1 MGLLGSIIGQVGGFV
16 ANKATDFLL
25 GNYNANKAW
34 SRQKQA
40 AQSAHQWEVADLK
53 AAGLN
58 PILSATGGNGA
69 NLPSVAVAQTANSEA
84 PNIIGMM
91 SALQGIRNQEQQ
103 ENVLKAQEN
112 LLKTQAYRELDSST
126 LLRAQTAQIN
136 TNNYIPAVFN
146 ARMMDNLSCVIRWLI
161 CIRLSATKMHLV
173 NLVSC
178 LVVSSNLALYFLEV
192 VKWVLLRFGIGLSP
206 LV

>member
-1 MGLLGSIIGQVGGFV
+1 MGLLGSIVGQVGSFV
-16 ANKATDFLL
+16 GNKATDFLL

-40 AQSAHQWEVADLK
+40 AQSAHQWEVADLR

-69 NLPSVAVAQTANSEA
+69 NLPSVAVAQNANSEA

-103 ENVLKAQEN
+103 EKVLAAQET
-112 LLKTQAYRELDSST
+112 LLQTQADRERDSAT
-126 LLRAQTAQIN
+126 LMRSQTAKIN
-136 TNNYIPAVFN
+136 TENYIPAVMN
-146 ARMMDNLSCVIRWLI
+146 ARMMDDPKLRSLMVDMYQTQLYKN
-161 CIRLSATKMHLV
+161 
-173 NLVSC
+173 
-178 LVVSSNLALYFLEV
+178 ALGQFGQ
-192 VKWVLLRFGIGLSP
+192 LLGGAQQFGSLLFGGR
-206 LV
+206 

>member
-1 MGLLGSIIGQVGGFV
+1 MSFGAIFGQVAGQV
-16 ANKATDFLL
+16 ANKATDFLFS
-25 GNYNANKAW
+25 NYQANKAW

-69 NLPSVAVAQTANSEA
+69 NLPSVAVAQNANSEA

-103 ENVLKAQEN
+103 EQVLKAQEN
-112 LLKTQAYRELDSST
+112 LLKTQAYRELDSAT

-146 ARMMDNLSCVIRWLI
+146 ARMMDNPKLRNQMVDMYQTERY
-161 CIRLSATKMHLV
+161 K
-173 NLVSC
+173 N
-178 LVVSSNLALYFLEV
+178 ALGQFGQ
-192 VKWVLLRFGIGLSP
+192 LLGGVQQFGSLLFGGR
-206 LV
+206 

>member
-1 MGLLGSIIGQVGGFV
+1 MSFGAIFGQIAGQV
-16 ANKATDFLL
+16 ANKATDFLFS
-25 GNYNANKAW
+25 NYQANKAW

-69 NLPSVAVAQTANSEA
+69 NLPSVAVAQNANSEA

-103 ENVLKAQEN
+103 EQVLKAQEN
-112 LLKTQAYRELDSST
+112 LLRTQAYRELDSST

-146 ARMMDNLSCVIRWLI
+146 ARMMDNPKLRDQMVDMYQTERY
-161 CIRLSATKMHLV
+161 K
-173 NLVSC
+173 N
-178 LVVSSNLALYFLEV
+178 ALGQFGQ
-192 VKWVLLRFGIGLSP
+192 LLGGVQQFGSLLLGGR
-206 LV
+206 

>member
-1 MGLLGSIIGQVGGFV
+1 MPFGAIFGQVAGQV
-16 ANKATDFLL
+16 ANKATDFLFS
-25 GNYNANKAW
+25 NYQANKAW

-69 NLPSVAVAQTANSEA
+69 NLPSVAVAQNANSEA

-103 ENVLKAQEN
+103 ERVLKAQEE
-112 LLKTQAYRELDSST
+112 LLKTQAYRELDSAT

-136 TNNYIPAVFN
+136 TNNYVPAVFN
-146 ARMMDNLSCVIRWLI
+146 ARLMSDPKLRDQM
-161 CIRLSATKMHLV
+161 V
-173 NLVSC
+173 NMYQTERYK
-178 LVVSSNLALYFLEV
+178 NALGQFGQ
-192 VKWVLLRFGIGLSP
+192 LLGGVQQFGSLLFGGR
-206 LV
+206 

>member
-1 MGLLGSIIGQVGGFV
+1 MGFGFGSVLGTVASFIG
-16 ANKATDFLL
+16 NKATDFLI

-40 AQSAHQWEVADLK
+40 AQSAHQWEVADLR

-69 NLPSVAVAQTANSEA
+69 NLPSVAVAQNANSEA

-103 ENVLKAQEN
+103 EQVLKAQEN
-112 LLKTQAYRELDSST
+112 LLRTQAYRELDSAT
-126 LLRAQTAQIN
+126 LLRAQTAQVN

-146 ARMMDNLSCVIRWLI
+146 ARMMDNPKLRNQMVDMYQTERY
-161 CIRLSATKMHLV
+161 K
-173 NLVSC
+173 N
-178 LVVSSNLALYFLEV
+178 ALGQFGQ
-192 VKWVLLRFGIGLSP
+192 LLGGVQQFGSLLFGGR
-206 LV
+206 

>member
-1 MGLLGSIIGQVGGFV
+1 MSFGVFGQIAGQVAGQV
-16 ANKATDFLL
+16 LNKASDFLI

-40 AQSAHQWEVADLK
+40 AQSAHQWEVADLR

-84 PNIIGMM
+84 PDIIGMM

-112 LLKTQAYRELDSST
+112 LLKTQAYRELDSAT

-146 ARMMDNLSCVIRWLI
+146 ARMMDNPKLRNQMVDMYQTERY
-161 CIRLSATKMHLV
+161 K
-173 NLVSC
+173 N
-178 LVVSSNLALYFLEV
+178 ALGQFGQ
-192 VKWVLLRFGIGLSP
+192 LLGGVQQFGSLLFGGR
-206 LV
+206 

>member
-1 MGLLGSIIGQVGGFV
+1 MSFGAIFGQIAGQV
-16 ANKATDFLL
+16 ANKATDFLFS
-25 GNYNANKAW
+25 NYQANKAW

-69 NLPSVAVAQTANSEA
+69 NLPSVAVAQNANSEA

-103 ENVLKAQEN
+103 EKVLKAQED
-112 LLKTQAYRELDSST
+112 LLKTQAYRELDSAT
-126 LLRAQTAQIN
+126 LMRAQTAQIN
-136 TNNYIPAVFN
+136 TNNYVPAVFN
-146 ARMMDNLSCVIRWLI
+146 ARLMSDPKLRDQM
-161 CIRLSATKMHLV
+161 V
-173 NLVSC
+173 NMYQTERYK
-178 LVVSSNLALYFLEV
+178 NALGQFGQ
-192 VKWVLLRFGIGLSP
+192 LLGGVQQFGSLLFGGR
-206 LV
+206 

>member
-1 MGLLGSIIGQVGGFV
+1 MGFDFGSVLGNAASFIG
-16 ANKATDFLL
+16 NKATDFLFS
-25 GNYNANKAW
+25 NYQANKAW

-69 NLPSVAVAQTANSEA
+69 NLPSVAVAQNANSEA

-103 ENVLKAQEN
+103 EHVLKAQQE
-112 LLKTQAYRELDSST
+112 LLKTQAERERDSAT
-126 LLRAQTAQIN
+126 LLRSQTAQIN

-146 ARMMDNLSCVIRWLI
+146 ARLMADPKLRNQM
-161 CIRLSATKMHLV
+161 V
-173 NLVSC
+173 NMYQTERYK
-178 LVVSSNLALYFLEV
+178 NALGQFGQ
-192 VKWVLLRFGIGLSP
+192 LLGGVQQFGSLLFGGR
-206 LV
+206 

>member
-1 MGLLGSIIGQVGGFV
+1 MSFGAIFGQIAGQV
-16 ANKATDFLL
+16 ANKATDFLFS
-25 GNYNANKAW
+25 NYQANKAW

-69 NLPSVAVAQTANSEA
+69 NLPSVAVAQNANSEA

-103 ENVLKAQEN
+103 ERVLKAQEE
-112 LLKTQAYRELDSST
+112 LLKTQAHRELDSAT
-126 LLRAQTAQIN
+126 LMRAQTSQIN
-136 TNNYIPAVFN
+136 TNNYVPAAFN
-146 ARMMDNLSCVIRWLI
+146 ARLMSDPKLREQM
-161 CIRLSATKMHLV
+161 V
-173 NLVSC
+173 NMYQTERYK
-178 LVVSSNLALYFLEV
+178 NALGQFGQ
-192 VKWVLLRFGIGLSP
+192 LLGGVQQFGSLLFGGR
-206 LV
+206 

>member
-1 MGLLGSIIGQVGGFV
+1 MSFGAIFGQIAGQV
-16 ANKATDFLL
+16 ANKATDFLFS
-25 GNYNANKAW
+25 NYQANKAW

-69 NLPSVAVAQTANSEA
+69 NLPSVAVAQNANSEA

-103 ENVLKAQEN
+103 ERVLKAQEE
-112 LLKTQAYRELDSST
+112 LLKTQAYRELDSAT
-126 LLRAQTAQIN
+126 LMRAQTAQIN
-136 TNNYIPAVFN
+136 TNNYVPAVFN
-146 ARMMDNLSCVIRWLI
+146 ARLMSDPKLRDQM
-161 CIRLSATKMHLV
+161 V
-173 NLVSC
+173 NMYQTERYK
-178 LVVSSNLALYFLEV
+178 NALGQFGQ
-192 VKWVLLRFGIGLSP
+192 LLGGVQQFGSLLFGGR
-206 LV
+206 

>member
-1 MGLLGSIIGQVGGFV
+1 MGFDFHSVLGNVGSFIG
-16 ANKATDFLL
+16 NKATDFLFS
-25 GNYNANKAW
+25 NYQANKAW

-69 NLPSVAVAQTANSEA
+69 NLPSVAVAQNANSEA

-103 ENVLKAQEN
+103 ENVLKAQQR
-112 LLKTQAYRELDSST
+112 LLQTQADRELDSAT

-146 ARMMDNLSCVIRWLI
+146 ARMMDNPKLRNQMVDMYQTERY
-161 CIRLSATKMHLV
+161 K
-173 NLVSC
+173 N
-178 LVVSSNLALYFLEV
+178 ALGQFGQ
-192 VKWVLLRFGIGLSP
+192 LLGGVQQFGSLLFGGR
-206 LV
+206 

>member
-1 MGLLGSIIGQVGGFV
+1 MGFGFGSVLGNVVSFIG
-16 ANKATDFLL
+16 NKATDFLFS
-25 GNYNANKAW
+25 NYQANKAW

-69 NLPSVAVAQTANSEA
+69 NLPSVAVAQNANSEA

-103 ENVLKAQEN
+103 EQVLKAQEN
-112 LLKTQAYRELDSST
+112 LLKTQAYRELDSAT

-146 ARMMDNLSCVIRWLI
+146 ARMMDNPKLRNQMVDMYQTERY
-161 CIRLSATKMHLV
+161 K
-173 NLVSC
+173 N
-178 LVVSSNLALYFLEV
+178 ALGQFGQ
-192 VKWVLLRFGIGLSP
+192 LLGGVQQFGSLLFGGR
-206 LV
+206 

>member
-1 MGLLGSIIGQVGGFV
+1 MSFGVFGQIAGQVAGQV
-16 ANKATDFLL
+16 LNKASDFLI

-40 AQSAHQWEVADLK
+40 AQSAHQWEVADLR

-84 PNIIGMM
+84 PDIIGMM

-112 LLKTQAYRELDSST
+112 LLRTQAYRELDSAT
-126 LLRAQTAQIN
+126 LLRAQTSQIN

-146 ARMMDNLSCVIRWLI
+146 ARMMDNPKLRNQMVDMYQTERY
-161 CIRLSATKMHLV
+161 K
-173 NLVSC
+173 N
-178 LVVSSNLALYFLEV
+178 ALGQFGQ
-192 VKWVLLRFGIGLSP
+192 LLGGVQQFGSLLFGGR
-206 LV
+206 

>member
-1 MGLLGSIIGQVGGFV
+1 MGFDFGSVLGNVGSFIG
-16 ANKATDFLL
+16 NKATDFLFS
-25 GNYNANKAW
+25 NYQANKAW

-69 NLPSVAVAQTANSEA
+69 NLPSVAVAQNANSEA

-103 ENVLKAQEN
+103 EQVLKAQES
-112 LLKTQAYRELDSST
+112 LLKTQADRERDSAT
-126 LLRAQTAQIN
+126 LLRSQTAQIN
-136 TNNYIPAVFN
+136 TTNYIPAVMN
-146 ARMMDNLSCVIRWLI
+146 ARMMDDPKLRNLMVDMYQTQLY
-161 CIRLSATKMHLV
+161 K
-173 NLVSC
+173 N
-178 LVVSSNLALYFLEV
+178 ALGQFGQ
-192 VKWVLLRFGIGLSP
+192 LLGGVQQFGSLLFGGR
-206 LV
+206 